1 MDSYDR
7 NSYEKNIIL
16 RDMHKCYI
24 GFKYCSNE
32 KNGIICTGKWG
43 CGAFGND
50 PVLKLLEMFIVGTV
64 LDKKENEIHFHWM
77 KEDNFKETSA
87 VIDKCINKGIKI
99 NQITEIIFRYKD
111 IYGKF
116 ENYLN
121 KEIDKI

>member
-1 MDSYDR
+1 
-7 NSYEKNIIL
+7 
-16 RDMHKCYI
+16 
-24 GFKYCSNE
+24 
-32 KNGIICTGKWG
+32 
-43 CGAFGND
+43 
-50 PVLKLLEMFIVGTV
+50 
-64 LDKKENEIHFHWM
+64 M